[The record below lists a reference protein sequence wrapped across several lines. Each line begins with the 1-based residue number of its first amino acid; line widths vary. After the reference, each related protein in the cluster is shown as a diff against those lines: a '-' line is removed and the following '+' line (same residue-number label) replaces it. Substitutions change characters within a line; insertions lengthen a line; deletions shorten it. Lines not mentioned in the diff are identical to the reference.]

1 MHRRWLL
8 LGCAGVGAAAAH
20 AAPGRAALLRLHRS
34 APRSSAPSVRAPD
47 AVTLA
52 GRHDVCR
59 PACRGA
65 ATPALLQDL
74 GITFTAVA
82 ENLETKAD
90 GDPTAARALGY
101 LIGAAR
107 RGIEG
112 SSGTSAELHRAR
124 LERSGLGGR
133 RPGVGRGARRGPARR
148 GGIGMTPLR
157 LRLFHA
163 ADGTRVAYREAGV
176 GPGPGAAAQRG
187 CCRTGSSSRS
197 SSTSPTASA

>member
-8 LGCAGVGAAAAH
+8 LGCAGV
-20 AAPGRAALLRLHRS
+20 ALLGACGAGDEPL
-34 APRSSAPSVRAPD
+34 SSACTDRAQVERALARAPD

-52 GRHDVCR
+52 DGTTLS
-59 PACRGA
+59 ACMRGA

-90 GDPTAARALGY
+90 GDPAAARQLGY

-112 SSGTSAELHRAR
+112 SSGTSAELTHR
-124 LERSGLGGR
+124 LERSGSGVADPASVAALGEG
-133 RPGVGRGARRGPARR
+133 
-148 GGIGMTPLR
+148 LR
-157 LRLFHA
+157 
-163 ADGTRVAYREAGV
+163 AGE
-176 GPGPGAAAQRG
+176 
-187 CCRTGSSSRS
+187 GSG
-197 SSTSPTASA
+197 